1 MHSSDKGPSRVLS
14 VITIVLGVL
23 MASFLL
29 LFGVAN
35 LIKPVVPYSY
45 LDQNTRVCV
54 MFILTGLVIIYA
66 ILRPYSGGILLCIFA
81 LIFFII
87 IIVNPVAVPVILIG
101 ILSIIRGRFNRR
113 KILKRADQIS

>member
-1 MHSSDKGPSRVLS
+1 
-14 VITIVLGVL
+14 

-35 LIKPVVPYSY
+35 LIKPDVPYSY

-101 ILSIIRGRFNRR
+101 ILSIIRGRFNRLN
-113 KILKRADQIS
+113 ILKRADQIS

>member
-35 LIKPVVPYSY
+35 LIKPDVPYSY

>member
-1 MHSSDKGPSRVLS
+1 MHSSDKGTSRVLS

-35 LIKPVVPYSY
+35 LIKPDVPYSY
-45 LDQNTRVCV
+45 LDQNSRVCV

>member
-35 LIKPVVPYSY
+35 LIKPDVPYSY

-113 KILKRADQIS
+113 KVLKNTDQTS

>member
-1 MHSSDKGPSRVLS
+1 MYSSDKGPSRVFS

-23 MASFLL
+23 VASFLL

-35 LIKPVVPYSY
+35 LINPDVPDSY

-66 ILRPYSGGILLCIFA
+66 IIRPYSGGILLCICA
-81 LIFFII
+81 LIFFVIV
-87 IIVNPVAVPVILIG
+87 IVNPVAVPAILIG
-101 ILSIIRGRFNRR
+101 ILSIIRGRLNRP
-113 KILKRADQIS
+113 KSLKRVDQTS